1 MYALVL
7 LIAVGSQWSCASAKS
22 QISWTKRL
30 QAAVVACV
38 LSTMVFYCATMT
50 RKIRW
55 WIGLTEIA
63 AAIFIGPI
71 TMAATSYF
79 LVYKVSLIV
88 GVYGCIVF
96 LYTVAFEVR
105 TPCM

>member
-1 MYALVL
+1 
-7 LIAVGSQWSCASAKS
+7 
-22 QISWTKRL
+22 
-30 QAAVVACV
+30 
-38 LSTMVFYCATMT
+38 MT